1 MKKEINKLS
10 HKDIEL
16 DEYEQELEDNLE
28 LCTRLDPASETTMV
42 EKLVY
47 AAKNH
52 EAAKKSIT
60 LRVPPRDLEVMRLK
74 ASRLG
79 IPYQTYI
86 NMVIHKD
93 ASIF

>member
-1 MKKEINKLS
+1 MKKQTPTDNYINF
-10 HKDIEL
+10 EL

-28 LCTRLDPASETTMV
+28 LCNRLNSSDEKLEI
-42 EKLVY
+42 EKLVT
-47 AAKNH
+47 AARNH
-52 EAAKKSIT
+52 LSAKKSIT
-60 LRVPPRDLEVMRLK
+60 IRIAASDLEVMRLK
-74 ASRLG
+74 ASKLG

>member
-1 MKKEINKLS
+1 MKKPITTYDM
-10 HKDIEL
+10 HDVEL
-16 DEYEQELEDNLE
+16 DEYEQELEDNLD
-28 LCTRLDPASETTMV
+28 LCTKLSSVD
-42 EKLVY
+42 EKLEIGKLVA

-52 EAAKKSIT
+52 VKTKKSIT
-60 LRVPPRDLEVMRLK
+60 LRVSSHDLEVMRLK
-74 ASRLG
+74 ASKLG

>member
-1 MKKEINKLS
+1 MNKNAQ
-10 HKDIEL
+10 L

-28 LCTRLDPASETTMV
+28 LCLKLEDSEEKKII
-42 EKLVY
+42 EKLVA
-47 AAKNH
+47 AAKSHSNI
-52 EAAKKSIT
+52 KKAIT
-60 LRVPPRDLEVMRLK
+60 LRVSPHDLEIMRIK

-93 ASIF
+93 ASVF

>member
-1 MKKEINKLS
+1 MKKQILAHDEYEL
-10 HKDIEL
+10 EL

-28 LCTRLDPASETTMV
+28 LCARLSPADEKLEI
-42 EKLVY
+42 EKLVA

-52 EAAKKSIT
+52 VKAKKSIT
-60 LRVPPRDLEVMRLK
+60 LRVAPYDLEIMRLK
-74 ASRLG
+74 ASKLG
-79 IPYQTYI
+79 VPYQTYI

>member
-1 MKKEINKLS
+1 MKKQIQAY
-10 HKDIEL
+10 DPYDVEL
-16 DEYEQELEDNLE
+16 DEYEQELEDNFE
-28 LCTRLDPASETTMV
+28 LCKRLEPAEEKAMI
-42 EKLVY
+42 EKLVS

-52 EAAKKSIT
+52 LAVKKSVT
-60 LRVPPRDLEVMRLK
+60 LRVAPRDLEVMRLK

-93 ASIF
+93 ASVF

>member
-1 MKKEINKLS
+1 MKTQTKNY
-10 HKDIEL
+10 DPYDVEL
-16 DEYEQELEDNLE
+16 DEYEQELEDNFE
-28 LCTRLDPASETTMV
+28 LCKRLEPAE
-42 EKLVY
+42 EKAAIATLVA

-52 EAAKKSIT
+52 IATKKAIT
-60 LRVPPRDLEVMRLK
+60 IRVSHHDLEVMRLK

-79 IPYQTYI
+79 VPYQTYI

>member
-1 MKKEINKLS
+1 MKKQTKAYDPYDV
-10 HKDIEL
+10 KL
-16 DEYEQELEDNLE
+16 DEYEQELEDNFE
-28 LCTRLDPASETTMV
+28 LCKRLEPAE
-42 EKLVY
+42 EKIMISRLTA

-52 EAAKKSIT
+52 FAVKKSLT
-60 LRVPPRDLEVMRLK
+60 LRVAPRDLEIMRLK

-93 ASIF
+93 ASVF

>member
-1 MKKEINKLS
+1 MRKQTPKPDPYDVK
-10 HKDIEL
+10 L

-28 LCTRLDPASETTMV
+28 LCTRLSPED
-42 EKLVY
+42 EKLEITKLVA

-52 EAAKKSIT
+52 TKAKKSIT
-60 LRVPPRDLEVMRLK
+60 LRVAPYDLEIMRIK
-74 ASRLG
+74 ASKLG
-79 IPYQTYI
+79 VPYQTYI

>member
-1 MKKEINKLS
+1 MKKEIENLN
-10 HKDIEL
+10 HKGIEL

-28 LCTRLDPASETTMV
+28 ICTRLDSAEEKAMV
-42 EKLVY
+42 EKLIS

-52 EAAKKSIT
+52 ESTKKSIT